1 MLCLLRQRNIWE
13 NYSGIY
19 TPYIFT
25 VMKKKGRRAVSNVC
39 SGRERERERDGI
51 LPPTFVTG
59 ALLRIYYSASTE
71 RGAALVQP
79 TSTLTQL
86 PPPPS
91 FEGPSGPR
99 EEENENSSF
108 SFPRCCIGRKNRK
121 ERSTE
126 RTFSLPPPPPRSLVR
141 RR

>member
-1 MLCLLRQRNIWE
+1 MSLATAQYLGKLFGNLYPVHFHGNE
-13 NYSGIY
+13 E
-19 TPYIFT
+19 
-25 VMKKKGRRAVSNVC
+25 
-39 SGRERERERDGI
+39 ERKEGSFERVLWPRERDGI

-126 RTFSLPPPPPRSLVR
+126 RTFPPPPPPRSLVR